1 MAMKQIFVLICFLLS
16 ITANSFCQTIMYD
29 TPNEKFV
36 EYNDDRDT
44 IMTTHFYRLYVE
56 DNRFV
61 LQKHH
66 MVEYNYDPKYNTSD
80 TLLMSFGSCWL
91 QGNELMMKDS
101 LNGYAM
107 KAVFD
112 NEDGLQFIQGLSFT
126 LKKTFCRQFWNGRII
141 DNLLPKFDSDVMD
154 LEHFRNQK
162 KAKKM
167 KTGCY
172 ESCYDKIF
180 NLMGDG
186 RYVYYSVYPND
197 TLSKGRWL
205 QQGSMLV
212 FLDDGL
218 TEPFYAGIENIKHP
232 IVRGLMM
239 PGAFYTTKFGKEKSD
254 SYHYVGYDDNGPSKA
269 DLAKPLMGNGFINA
283 RFKSRSEENRVYELY
298 FYEKEYSIEQIQ
310 YFDDVIPVLTL
321 SYGKYTKEGNMLYL
335 NDSLN
340 GYQMTVELS
349 ADTSKLIMI
358 QGYCSWIGK
367 EFGFQDK
374 TWHRPEFA
382 YFFDFDDFYCPFE
395 DYRNQKNINPYLLG
409 NYQFRRHGNFPHE
422 LVLTEDSRYL
432 YKVMDVLLLYGEVT
446 RDGNLLILEDDCIDE
461 PFFVLIEKNGLVPY
475 LPGLFGRDISV
486 KHPIPHIKK

>member
-1 MAMKQIFVLICFLLS
+1 MKQIFVLICFLLS

-29 TPNEKFV
+29 TPNEKIV
-36 EYNDDRDT
+36 EYNDDGDT
-44 IMTTHFYRLYVE
+44 IVATHFYRLFVE

-61 LQKHH
+61 LQRHL

-91 QGNELMMKDS
+91 QGNELMMRDS

-107 KAVFD
+107 KAVLD
-112 NEDGLQFIQGLSFT
+112 NEGGLQFVQGLSFT
-126 LKKTFCRQFWNGRII
+126 REKTFLWQPWNGQEI
-141 DNLLPKFDSDVMD
+141 DSHLPTIDSDVMD

-162 KAKKM
+162 EAKRM

-172 ESCYDKIF
+172 ESGYDKIF
-180 NLMGDG
+180 NLMGNG
-186 RYVYYSVYPND
+186 RYVYYSVYPKD

-205 QQGSMLV
+205 QQGGLLV

-218 TEPFYAGIENIKHP
+218 TEPFYACIENIKP
-232 IVRGLMM
+232 QVVRGLMM
-239 PGAFYTTKFGKEKSD
+239 PGAFCATKYGKEKSD

-283 RFKSRSEENRVYELY
+283 SFKSRSEENRIYELY
-298 FYEKEYSIEQIQ
+298 FYENEYSIEQIQ

-321 SYGKYTKEGNMLYL
+321 SYGKYTKEGNILYL

-367 EFGFQDK
+367 EFVFQDK
-374 TWHRPEFA
+374 TWHRPDFA
-382 YFFDFDDFYCPFE
+382 YFFDFDEMKYPYD
-395 DYRNQKNINPYLLG
+395 DHRNQPLITNPFGSHHFKNQWCSSDFELFDDGGFVFKLLG
-409 NYQFRRHGNFPHE
+409 VDYLRGKFFRE
-422 LVLTEDSRYL
+422 
-432 YKVMDVLLLYGEVT
+432 
-446 RDGNLLILEDDCIDE
+446 GNLFILQDNCIDQS
-461 PFFVLIEKNGLVPY
+461 FYVLIKEEGLVPY
-475 LPGLFGRDISV
+475 LPGLFGKELLKTNWDR
-486 KHPIPHIKK
+486 